1 MASNYEDENQFERL
15 QRASWEKGQLRKV
28 ADAREACL
36 HVEEGVHQTP
46 SSTGGGIELDATST
60 LCVVPDAITVA
71 RGDTVVWINELL
83 REISRSLEMTIYV
96 GAIDRDHVH
105 MLLGIRSL

>member
-1 MASNYEDENQFERL
+1 
-15 QRASWEKGQLRKV
+15 
-28 ADAREACL
+28 
-36 HVEEGVHQTP
+36 
-46 SSTGGGIELDATST
+46 
-60 LCVVPDAITVA
+60 VPDAITVA

-96 GAIDRDHVH
+96 GAINRDHVH